1 MTVSI
6 VWLNEQTARI
16 YHISEDRMEREV
28 LSGDPVGER
37 GSEAIALHLA
47 SSKQI
52 LILSPG
58 ETGKGLVSALQ
69 DRFPHLAKRIVGCE
83 TLESA
88 NDAEIANYAIKY
100 FRKPISRP
108 VS

>member
-1 MTVSI
+1 MSVSI
-6 VWLNEQTARI
+6 VWLNEHTARI

-28 LSGDPVGER
+28 LGGDATSDTGCET
-37 GSEAIALHLA
+37 IASQLEH
-47 SSKQI
+47 SKQI

-58 ETGKGLVSALQ
+58 ETGKDLVSSLQ
-69 DRFPHLAKRIVGCE
+69 SRFPHLAKRIVGCE
-83 TLESA
+83 TLASA

-100 FRKPISRP
+100 FRKPVSRP